1 MLKVVV
7 DVVKDVEKTVT
18 GDGVTVTVDVS
29 VAGVTV
35 KAKNDEQSCR
45 RCLLVA
51 APLNVPVTA
60 RAQLSALQAARR
72 RTSAGAPTMCRPES
86 SLASKVDPTTC
97 RSPATSTVGQTKEI
111 KVEINL
117 MVSSR

>member
-1 MLKVVV
+1 MLRVVV
-7 DVVKDVEKTVT
+7 DVVNDVEKTVT
-18 GDGVTVTVDVS
+18 GDGVTVTVDVT

-51 APLNVPVTA
+51 APLKVPVTA

-72 RTSAGAPTMCRPES
+72 RTSAGAPTTCRPES
-86 SLASKVDPTTC
+86 SLASKDDPTTW
-97 RSPATSTVGQTKEI
+97 RSPATSTIEQVKEI
-111 KVEINL
+111 RVGINSIL
-117 MVSSR
+117 